1 MQNQALI
8 ITLTLLMNTASGL
21 LTLSA
26 FKQGSVAFFVCS
38 VAFMAISNTLALFG
52 RPAVVKFALPGEI
65 AKVKA
70 DTEEPKV

>member
-52 RPAVVKFALPGEI
+52 RPAVKFALPGEI